1 MPRAER
7 TVGRKSAAHSA
18 IARADEKIRTGP
30 KDLRTWLSRSNAQYS
45 LSKFIRQD
53 GTLENAKYLGYLDAR
68 ELYPDFKPIS
78 FEEYVDELV
87 AGGGKRPWET
97 TNFKALQELRR
108 EGEEIFTLRTEV

>member
-1 MPRAER
+1 M
-7 TVGRKSAAHSA
+7 
-18 IARADEKIRTGP
+18 
-30 KDLRTWLSRSNAQYS
+30 LRSNAQYS

-78 FEEYVDELV
+78 FEEYVDELL

-97 TNFKALQELRR
+97 TNFQALQGLRE
-108 EGEEIFTLRTEV
+108 EGEERFTLRTEA